1 MSYEINLNSLV
12 YTPQAVAANDVQALD
27 MGLRRILL
35 MTYFPSGFWSRLIT
49 RLLADEQ
56 IIEAIKSS
64 YISANDVSSLLKIKL
79 Y

>member
-1 MSYEINLNSLV
+1 MLE
-12 YTPQAVAANDVQALD
+12 

-56 IIEAIKSS
+56 LTEAIKSS
-64 YISANDVSSLLKIKL
+64 YVPSNDVSYIKKKIIK
-79 Y
+79 

>member
-1 MSYEINLNSLV
+1 MLE
-12 YTPQAVAANDVQALD
+12 

-56 IIEAIKSS
+56 LTEAIKSS
-64 YISANDVSSLLKIKL
+64 YVPSNDVSYI
-79 Y
+79 